1 MQMIWFKQI
10 KIFFHF
16 SCTCANE
23 MNVMQIFQSSTA
35 PGLYLVNPDPLY
47 IRPSLSHWDLNKM
60 VVILEK
66 VVLILL
72 SRN

>member
-1 MQMIWFKQI
+1 
-10 KIFFHF
+10 
-16 SCTCANE
+16 

-47 IRPSLSHWDLNKM
+47 IKPSLSHWDLNKM